1 MALQTKQD
9 MIIYWKTK
17 TTDTMKKKEKKDT
30 YIVKVYVGYIASR
43 FFLPLQI
50 YNVNPLTGSSYK
62 KDTSNSPSVSAH
74 ITALHL
80 ADSKRNILHIA

>member
-1 MALQTKQD
+1 MWY
-9 MIIYWKTK
+9 IE
-17 TTDTMKKKEKKDT
+17 KKEKKYT
-30 YIVKVYVGYIASR
+30 YIVKVYMGYIAFR

-62 KDTSNSPSVSAH
+62 KDTNSPSVSAH